1 MVTDFERRC
10 KINKLSLSWCKRHW
24 KTMHE
29 LTEQKSIIMH
39 ITRSSSF
46 IIIILKREGC
56 MFVGQGQF
64 STKHNFINVCMKKIA
79 LFIDRLQLIKK
90 M

>member
-1 MVTDFERRC
+1 
-10 KINKLSLSWCKRHW
+10 
-24 KTMHE
+24 MHE

-56 MFVGQGQF
+56 MFVGQGQL